1 MTRLSSLTLA
11 QRHAILDANPHL
23 VADVSEAT
31 GAKLTT
37 VSKIFRGK
45 TQRANRRVVREIEK
59 RLRDGQQGKL
69 EFQEK
74 RKR

>member
-1 MTRLSSLTLA
+1 MTRLSSLTPA

-45 TQRANRRVVREIEK
+45 TQRASKRVVREIEK
-59 RLRDGQQGKL
+59 RLRDGEQGKL
-69 EFQEK
+69 ELGGK
-74 RKR
+74 RK